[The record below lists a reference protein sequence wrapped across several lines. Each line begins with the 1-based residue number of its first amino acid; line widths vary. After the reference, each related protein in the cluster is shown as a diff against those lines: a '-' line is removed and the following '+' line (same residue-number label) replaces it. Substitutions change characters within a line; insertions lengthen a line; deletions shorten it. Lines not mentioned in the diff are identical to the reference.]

1 MSLARAVQLL
11 TAQPVKT
18 GTGRKAVEL
27 APPTKAEATFALNYL
42 EAFGYLK
49 QSLAGWKDIKIEDV
63 LAAVGL
69 FQSWF
74 GLKKTLQL
82 DPATVKSMEWPRCGH
97 VDIHRDHHVHALKLK
112 EQVNQNLARWKKD
125 GLTYGF
131 ASFVP
136 GLTADVQRRLTAQ
149 AFEAWTRYGNID
161 VKETTNSTADIV
173 IGTGQG
179 ARSNFDGPGGTLA
192 WAYLPDGNDNQL
204 EMRFDLGE
212 TWTDDPASRGIL
224 YLNVATHEYGHL
236 LGLDHSKVQ
245 SALMAP
251 YYSPAVAVPQ
261 QNDDIPRFQARY
273 GVRTAPPANT
283 PTPPARPKV
292 VVTGDVEVTVNGRK
306 VA

>member
-1 MSLARAVQLL
+1 MSLARAVQIL
-11 TAQPVKT
+11 TSQPIRV
-18 GTGRKAVEL
+18 GTGKKAKEL
-27 APPTKAEATFALNYL
+27 APPSRAEAVFALNYM
-42 EAFGYLK
+42 EAFGYLEK
-49 QSLAGWKDIKIEDV
+49 SLAGWRDIRVEDV
-63 LAAVGL
+63 LKAVGL

-97 VDIHRDHHVHALKLK
+97 ADIARAHLPETTKVVEHVA
-112 EQVNQNLARWKKD
+112 ENLPRWTKT
-125 GLTYGF
+125 GLTYAF
-131 ASFVP
+131 AKFVP
-136 GLTADVQRRLTAQ
+136 GLTADAQRRLTSQ
-149 AFEAWTRYGNID
+149 AFEAWTKWINLD
-161 VKETTNSTADIV
+161 VRETTGKADIV

-192 WAYLPDGNDNQL
+192 WAYLPDGTDQPL

-212 TWTDDPASRGIL
+212 TWTDDPAARGIL

-236 LGLDHSKVQ
+236 LGLTHSKVA

-261 QNDDIPRFQARY
+261 QNDDVARVQALY
-273 GVRTAPPANT
+273 G
-283 PTPPARPKV
+283 ARPSAERARV
-292 VVTGDVEVTVNGRK
+292 VVNGDVEVVVNGRK